1 MPHLPRTLA
10 ALPVFPLPDYYL
22 LPGVV
27 APLHVFETRYRQMME
42 DLMDGPGRLVL
53 TPFST
58 ETPRIERGPVLGD
71 LGTLAEI
78 VQHEQLE
85 DGRWVMIVAA
95 LGRVAIEEVE
105 SKRLYRKVDAV
116 LVPDADPE
124 GVDAD
129 GLRTRLVAALH
140 QRAEGPWEAP
150 VGTSIGRLADLL
162 LHALALDREHQA
174 QAYGELDPLARAE
187 LALQRH
193 DQVPLQSE
201 GEA

>member
-1 MPHLPRTLA
+1 MPYLPRTLA
-10 ALPVFPLPDYYL
+10 AVPVFPLPDYYL
-22 LPGVV
+22 FPGVV

-53 TPFST
+53 TPFGA
-58 ETPRIERGPVLGD
+58 ETPRSERGPVLGAV
-71 LGTLAEI
+71 GTLAEI

-105 SKRLYRKVDAV
+105 SERLYRKVDAV
-116 LVPDADPE
+116 LVADADPD
-124 GVDAD
+124 GVDVD
-129 GLRTRLVAALH
+129 GLRTRLIAALH

-150 VGTSIGRLADLL
+150 AGTSIGRLADLL
-162 LHALALDREHQA
+162 LHALALDLEHQV

-187 LALQRH
+187 LALQQH
-193 DQVPLQSE
+193 AEAPLQSG